1 MAKRKTAV
9 ASSDEEEYNDRSSAS
24 GDSSPERPM
33 QTARRGGKRAK
44 KNDSNDESEEEKPIS
59 SKKAKTSKPPSIK
72 KPKISAKKDDGE
84 EESMGAGDVKFGVD
98 ESGGRYV
105 ELGKKRRAT
114 VRQFKGATFV
124 DIREFYGDENDLKPG
139 KKGISLNREQ
149 WEALKKGSDAIDSFF
164 NKMAK

>member
-9 ASSDEEEYNDRSSAS
+9 ASSDEEEYNDQGSAS
-24 GDSSPERPM
+24 GNSSPERPI
-33 QTARRGGKRAK
+33 QTARRGGKKAK
-44 KNDSNDESEEEKPIS
+44 KDESDDESEEEKPIS
-59 SKKAKTSKPPSIK
+59 RKKAKTTKPPSIK
-72 KPKISAKKDDGE
+72 KPKISPKEDKEE
-84 EESMGAGDVKFGVD
+84 EESVGDVKIGVD

-124 DIREFYGDENDLKPG
+124 DIREFYGDESDLKPG

-164 NKMAK
+164 AKMSK

>member
-1 MAKRKTAV
+1 MIAYRHIKQKV
-9 ASSDEEEYNDRSSAS
+9 
-24 GDSSPERPM
+24 DS
-33 QTARRGGKRAK
+33 Q
-44 KNDSNDESEEEKPIS
+44 DESEEERPKS
-59 SKKAKTSKPPSIK
+59 SKNAKASKPSSIK
-72 KPKISAKKDDGE
+72 KPKIAVEDEADQE
-84 EESMGAGDVKFGVD
+84 DVGDVKTGVD

-164 NKMAK
+164 AKLTK